1 MDEKNIFSQ
10 MDFGPLSEFLEDDDV
25 TDISYSNGGQVWL
38 KTLSKGVY
46 QVERPDI
53 NNPFME
59 KLAFQCA
66 NVMGRTFNMAHPF
79 LDSESAELRMN
90 FVHDSI
96 ATNGIACL
104 IRKTPAKIRLNK
116 DKLINEQ
123 YITEQMHDFLIK
135 CVWGHCNIMVAGE
148 TGSGKT
154 ELVKYLASN
163 TKEDEKIISIEDTL
177 ELHLD
182 KIFPHRDIVAMK
194 TNNIA
199 SYTEALVACM
209 RQNPIWILLAE
220 VRSAEAVMAVRNSI
234 SSGHHIISTIHA
246 DKASSIPMRMY
257 ALLEGSQDIEQYLS
271 SIHRYVQIGIYVKG
285 YYSKALGRF
294 QREIMEV
301 CEFYVDDE
309 TNKPKSNMLY
319 SKTLDGKVTL
329 HNPTKKLID
338 YLAIGN
344 VYFENED
351 IFGIGEADSK
361 EDLSNMRDSAEDN
374 YANKETKNTLIDAL
388 NSGDGEEQNESPA
401 NGVNDSNG
409 GSNVTP
415 ASLPNDNSSK
425 PASPTV
431 SGVTNNS
438 NTNVS
443 QSSPTP
449 AVNNNVAVTPSQPV
463 PTQDQNNQ
471 NAQVAKVSATPQVQ
485 QVQPQQAPPQPL
497 APQPQQNVTQPQAV
511 QPQQV
516 VTQPGPTPQAAPQ
529 QVAVQPASTTNNGAA
544 APVGSKPA
552 SGQPATN
559 GQPVAKPVV
568 NPTPQPAGN
577 STVQTYAQVQTP
589 KPVASQVSG
598 VQPQNVATATP
609 TNQAAPM
616 PNIFPTVSMPTPTVN
631 TVANP
636 VNVVAA
642 ENDVL

>member
-1 MDEKNIFSQ
+1 MDEKNVFSQ

-25 TDISYSNGGQVWL
+25 TDISYSNDGQVWL
-38 KTLSKGVY
+38 KTLSRGVY

-116 DKLINEQ
+116 DKLLNEQ
-123 YITEQMHDFLIK
+123 YVTEQMHDFLIK

-163 TKEDEKIISIEDTL
+163 TKVDEKIISIEDTL

-271 SIHRYVQIGIYVKG
+271 SIHRYIQIGIYVKG

-301 CEFYVDDE
+301 CEFYVDED
-309 TNKPKSNMLY
+309 NKPRANELY
-319 SKTLDGKVTL
+319 TKTLDGKVTL

-344 VYFENED
+344 VYFEND
-351 IFGIGEADSK
+351 DVFGLGDADYK
-361 EDLSNMRDSAEDN
+361 EDLSNLRDGSSDN
-374 YANKETKNTLIDAL
+374 LANKSTSSEGLNAMLNADNKEGAEAPKAEATPVQQAET
-388 NSGDGEEQNESPA
+388 
-401 NGVNDSNG
+401 
-409 GSNVTP
+409 
-415 ASLPNDNSSK
+415 K
-425 PASPTV
+425 PASSEATKPAAPKVETQSAAPAPAQPAAPAPAKTQPAAPAQPV
-431 SGVTNNS
+431 APAPAKPQPATPAQSVAPQVAPAPAPVTPV
-438 NTNVS
+438 TNVS
-443 QSSPTP
+443 AAPAPAPAPVASS
-449 AVNNNVAVTPSQPV
+449 AVNASPAPAPAPVAAV
-463 PTQDQNNQ
+463 PP
-471 NAQVAKVSATPQVQ
+471 APQAAPVQ
-485 QVQPQQAPPQPL
+485 QVA
-497 APQPQQNVTQPQAV
+497 APQPQVVQQPQG
-511 QPQQV
+511 QS
-516 VTQPGPTPQAAPQ
+516 T
-529 QVAVQPASTTNNGAA
+529 AS
-544 APVGSKPA
+544 
-552 SGQPATN
+552 SGVNTPAT
-559 GQPVAKPVV
+559 
-568 NPTPQPAGN
+568 
-577 STVQTYAQVQTP
+577 
-589 KPVASQVSG
+589 
-598 VQPQNVATATP
+598 
-609 TNQAAPM
+609 
-616 PNIFPTVSMPTPTVN
+616 
-631 TVANP
+631 
-636 VNVVAA
+636 
-642 ENDVL
+642 DVL

>member
-38 KTLSKGVY
+38 KTLSKGVF

-90 FVHDSI
+90 FVHESI

-116 DKLINEQ
+116 DKLLNEQ
-123 YITEQMHDFLIK
+123 YITDQMHDFLIK
-135 CVWGHCNIMVAGE
+135 CVWGHCNILVAGE

-154 ELVKYLASN
+154 ELVKYLSSN
-163 TKEDEKIISIEDTL
+163 TKENEKIISIEDTL

-234 SSGHHIISTIHA
+234 SSGHHVISTIHA
-246 DKASSIPMRMY
+246 DKESSIPMRLY
-257 ALLEGSQDIEQYLS
+257 ALLGGSQDIDQYLC

-285 YYSKALGRF
+285 YYSQTLGRF
-294 QREIMEV
+294 QREIMEI

-309 TNKPKSNMLY
+309 TNRPLANILY

-329 HNPTKKLID
+329 RNPTKKLID

-344 VYFENED
+344 VYFENDD
-351 IFGIGEADSK
+351 IFGLGESDTK
-361 EDLSNMRDSAEDN
+361 EDLSNYRDSTEDN
-374 YANKETKNTLIDAL
+374 LALKETSSAAL
-388 NSGDGEEQNESPA
+388 NEALNAETGA
-401 NGVNDSNG
+401 ATDSVAQG
-409 GSNVTP
+409 
-415 ASLPNDNSSK
+415 A
-425 PASPTV
+425 
-431 SGVTNNS
+431 
-438 NTNVS
+438 VS
-443 QSSPTP
+443 Q
-449 AVNNNVAVTPSQPV
+449 QPV
-463 PTQDQNNQ
+463 V
-471 NAQVAKVSATPQVQ
+471 QVQSQVQ
-485 QVQPQQAPPQPL
+485 QPTVAVAQP
-497 APQPQQNVTQPQAV
+497 APQPVAQPQAV
-511 QPQQV
+511 APQVFPSVAAQPVVQAQPAPAVSAAPAQPAVAPQPVV
-516 VTQPGPTPQAAPQ
+516 VT
-529 QVAVQPASTTNNGAA
+529 
-544 APVGSKPA
+544 
-552 SGQPATN
+552 
-559 GQPVAKPVV
+559 
-568 NPTPQPAGN
+568 
-577 STVQTYAQVQTP
+577 
-589 KPVASQVSG
+589 
-598 VQPQNVATATP
+598 
-609 TNQAAPM
+609 
-616 PNIFPTVSMPTPTVN
+616 
-631 TVANP
+631 
-636 VNVVAA
+636 
-642 ENDVL
+642 NDVL

>member
-1 MDEKNIFSQ
+1 MDEKNVFSQ
-10 MDFGPLSEFLEDDDV
+10 MDFGPLSEFLENDDV

-38 KTLSKGVY
+38 KTLTKGVY

-116 DKLINEQ
+116 NKLLDEQ

-163 TKEDEKIISIEDTL
+163 AKEDEKIISIEDTL

-271 SIHRYVQIGIYVKG
+271 SIHRYIQIGIYVKG

-301 CEFYVDDE
+301 CEFYVDED
-309 TNKPKSNMLY
+309 NKPRSNELY
-319 SKTLDGKVTL
+319 QKTLDGKVTL
-329 HNPTKKLID
+329 HNPTQKLID

-344 VYFENED
+344 VYFENND
-351 IFGIGEADSK
+351 IFGLGDAKEKVDLSNYRDSK
-361 EDLSNMRDSAEDN
+361 EDN
-374 YANKETKNTLIDAL
+374 YATKSTENKLIDAL
-388 NSGDGEEQNESPA
+388 NADGASSGATGATTGEAAAAPA
-401 NGVNDSNG
+401 ATATPQEPAAA
-409 GSNVTP
+409 TP
-415 ASLPNDNSSK
+415 AAPAAQPAKEVVKEAAPAASGATTTEAAK
-425 PASPTV
+425 PASAPAPAPAAAPAPKPAAPT
-431 SGVTNNS
+431 
-438 NTNVS
+438 
-443 QSSPTP
+443 
-449 AVNNNVAVTPSQPV
+449 
-463 PTQDQNNQ
+463 
-471 NAQVAKVSATPQVQ
+471 
-485 QVQPQQAPPQPL
+485 
-497 APQPQQNVTQPQAV
+497 PQPQTASAV
-511 QPQQV
+511 
-516 VTQPGPTPQAAPQ
+516 AAPKP
-529 QVAVQPASTTNNGAA
+529 AAAPAQPASTPA
-544 APVGSKPA
+544 APAPAAPAPAATTATAPAQPAAPA
-552 SGQPATN
+552 SVAPQGVAVTN
-559 GQPVAKPVV
+559 
-568 NPTPQPAGN
+568 
-577 STVQTYAQVQTP
+577 
-589 KPVASQVSG
+589 
-598 VQPQNVATATP
+598 
-609 TNQAAPM
+609 
-616 PNIFPTVSMPTPTVN
+616 
-631 TVANP
+631 
-636 VNVVAA
+636 
-642 ENDVL
+642 EVL

>member
-1 MDEKNIFSQ
+1 MDDKNVFSQ

-116 DKLINEQ
+116 EKLIDEQ
-123 YITEQMHDFLIK
+123 YITDQMHDFLIK

-285 YYSKALGRF
+285 YYSKALNRF
-294 QREIMEV
+294 QREIMEI

-309 TNKPKSNMLY
+309 TNRPLSNLLY

-344 VYFENED
+344 VYFEN
-351 IFGIGEADSK
+351 K
-361 EDLSNMRDSAEDN
+361 T
-374 YANKETKNTLIDAL
+374 YLI
-388 NSGDGEEQNESPA
+388 
-401 NGVNDSNG
+401 
-409 GSNVTP
+409 
-415 ASLPNDNSSK
+415 
-425 PASPTV
+425 
-431 SGVTNNS
+431 
-438 NTNVS
+438 
-443 QSSPTP
+443 
-449 AVNNNVAVTPSQPV
+449 
-463 PTQDQNNQ
+463 
-471 NAQVAKVSATPQVQ
+471 
-485 QVQPQQAPPQPL
+485 
-497 APQPQQNVTQPQAV
+497 
-511 QPQQV
+511 
-516 VTQPGPTPQAAPQ
+516 
-529 QVAVQPASTTNNGAA
+529 
-544 APVGSKPA
+544 
-552 SGQPATN
+552 
-559 GQPVAKPVV
+559 
-568 NPTPQPAGN
+568 
-577 STVQTYAQVQTP
+577 
-589 KPVASQVSG
+589 
-598 VQPQNVATATP
+598 
-609 TNQAAPM
+609 
-616 PNIFPTVSMPTPTVN
+616 
-631 TVANP
+631 
-636 VNVVAA
+636 
-642 ENDVL
+642 

>member
-1 MDEKNIFSQ
+1 MDEKNVFSQ
-10 MDFGPLSEFLEDDDV
+10 MDFGPLSEFLENDDV

-116 DKLINEQ
+116 DKLLNEQ
-123 YITEQMHDFLIK
+123 YITDQMHDFLIK
-135 CVWGHCNIMVAGE
+135 CVWGHCNIMIAGE

-182 KIFPHRDIVAMK
+182 RIFPHRDIVAMK

-271 SIHRYVQIGIYVKG
+271 SIHRYIQIGIYVKG
-285 YYSKALGRF
+285 YYSQALGRF

-301 CEFYVDDE
+301 CEFYVDED
-309 TNKPKSNMLY
+309 NKPRSNELY
-319 SKTLDGKVTL
+319 TKTLDGKVTL
-329 HNPTKKLID
+329 RNPTKKLID

-344 VYFENED
+344 VYFDTDD
-351 IFGIGEADSK
+351 IFGLGDADTK
-361 EDLSNMRDSAEDN
+361 EDLSNYRDSSKDN
-374 YANKETKNTLIDAL
+374 YANKSTENALLNAL
-388 NSGDGEEQNESPA
+388 NQDAEKAKEATAPESA
-401 NGVNDSNG
+401 E
-409 GSNVTP
+409 
-415 ASLPNDNSSK
+415 AK
-425 PASPTV
+425 PASPEAKPAAPAQP
-431 SGVTNNS
+431 SAPAAS
-438 NTNVS
+438 AA
-443 QSSPTP
+443 PATP
-449 AVNNNVAVTPSQPV
+449 AEP
-463 PTQDQNNQ
+463 
-471 NAQVAKVSATPQVQ
+471 AKPATP
-485 QVQPQQAPPQPL
+485 A
-497 APQPQQNVTQPQAV
+497 
-511 QPQQV
+511 
-516 VTQPGPTPQAAPQ
+516 
-529 QVAVQPASTTNNGAA
+529 QPA
-544 APVGSKPA
+544 
-552 SGQPATN
+552 AT
-559 GQPVAKPVV
+559 
-568 NPTPQPAGN
+568 
-577 STVQTYAQVQTP
+577 STVQTTTPAEAP
-589 KPVASQVSG
+589 KPASIAPVVPAASA
-598 VQPQNVATATP
+598 PAPAAAPATP
-609 TNQAAPM
+609 VAPQGVVVTN
-616 PNIFPTVSMPTPTVN
+616 
-631 TVANP
+631 
-636 VNVVAA
+636 
-642 ENDVL
+642 EVL

>member
-1 MDEKNIFSQ
+1 MDEKNVFSQ
-10 MDFGPLSEFLEDDDV
+10 MDFGPLSEFLENDDV

-116 DKLINEQ
+116 SKLLDEQ

-135 CVWGHCNIMVAGE
+135 CVWGHCNIMIAGE

-246 DKASSIPMRMY
+246 DKAASIPMRMY

-271 SIHRYVQIGIYVKG
+271 SIHRYIQIGIYVKG
-285 YYSKALGRF
+285 YYSKALDRF

-301 CEFYVDDE
+301 CEFYVDED
-309 TNKPKSNMLY
+309 NKPKANELY

-329 HNPTKKLID
+329 HNPTQKLID

-344 VYFENED
+344 VYFDNND
-351 IFGIGEADSK
+351 VFGLGDAKEKVDMSNYRDSK
-361 EDLSNMRDSAEDN
+361 EDN
-374 YANKETKNTLIDAL
+374 YANKSTTNTLATAL
-388 NSGDGEEQNESPA
+388 NENAEGSATGAATGEAAAAPAKPAEQPA
-401 NGVNDSNG
+401 KPAAPAPTAAPAPQPASA
-409 GSNVTP
+409 TP
-415 ASLPNDNSSK
+415 AATTQ
-425 PASPTV
+425 PAAPTAV
-431 SGVTNNS
+431 SAV
-438 NTNVS
+438 
-443 QSSPTP
+443 QSSSTP
-449 AVNNNVAVTPSQPV
+449 AVPAKPAAPQPVATAPATPVAPQGVAVT
-463 PTQDQNNQ
+463 N
-471 NAQVAKVSATPQVQ
+471 
-485 QVQPQQAPPQPL
+485 
-497 APQPQQNVTQPQAV
+497 
-511 QPQQV
+511 
-516 VTQPGPTPQAAPQ
+516 
-529 QVAVQPASTTNNGAA
+529 
-544 APVGSKPA
+544 
-552 SGQPATN
+552 
-559 GQPVAKPVV
+559 
-568 NPTPQPAGN
+568 
-577 STVQTYAQVQTP
+577 
-589 KPVASQVSG
+589 
-598 VQPQNVATATP
+598 
-609 TNQAAPM
+609 
-616 PNIFPTVSMPTPTVN
+616 
-631 TVANP
+631 
-636 VNVVAA
+636 
-642 ENDVL
+642 EVL

>member
-1 MDEKNIFSQ
+1 MDEKNVFSQ

-25 TDISYSNGGQVWL
+25 TDISYSNDGQVWL
-38 KTLSKGVY
+38 KTLSRGVY

-116 DKLINEQ
+116 DKLLNEQ
-123 YITEQMHDFLIK
+123 YVTEQMHDFLIK

-163 TKEDEKIISIEDTL
+163 AKEDEKIISIEDTL

-246 DKASSIPMRMY
+246 DKAASIPMRMY

-271 SIHRYVQIGIYVKG
+271 SIHRYIQIGIYVKG
-285 YYSKALGRF
+285 YFSKALGRF

-301 CEFYVDDE
+301 CEFYVDED
-309 TNKPKSNMLY
+309 NRPKANELY
-319 SKTLDGKVTL
+319 TKTLDGKVTL

-344 VYFENED
+344 VYFEDDD
-351 IFGIGEADSK
+351 IFGLGDADYK
-361 EDLSNMRDSAEDN
+361 EDLSNLRDGSSDN
-374 YANKETKNTLIDAL
+374 LANKSTSSEGLDAMLNADNKEGAEATKAEAAPVQPAETKTT
-388 NSGDGEEQNESPA
+388 SNEAAKPAAPKVETQSATPSPA
-401 NGVNDSNG
+401 QPVAPAPAKTQPAAPAQPAAQAPAQPVAPQAAPAPAP
-409 GSNVTP
+409 VTP
-415 ASLPNDNSSK
+415 
-425 PASPTV
+425 V
-431 SGVTNNS
+431 
-438 NTNVS
+438 TNVS
-443 QSSPTP
+443 VAPAPAPAPVASS
-449 AVNNNVAVTPSQPV
+449 AVNTSPAPAPASVAAV
-463 PTQDQNNQ
+463 PP
-471 NAQVAKVSATPQVQ
+471 APQAAPVQ
-485 QVQPQQAPPQPL
+485 QVA
-497 APQPQQNVTQPQAV
+497 APQPQVVQQPQG
-511 QPQQV
+511 Q
-516 VTQPGPTPQAAPQ
+516 
-529 QVAVQPASTTNNGAA
+529 ST
-544 APVGSKPA
+544 
-552 SGQPATN
+552 
-559 GQPVAKPVV
+559 
-568 NPTPQPAGN
+568 AG
-577 STVQTYAQVQTP
+577 
-589 KPVASQVSG
+589 SG
-598 VQPQNVATATP
+598 VSTP
-609 TNQAAPM
+609 AP
-616 PNIFPTVSMPTPTVN
+616 
-631 TVANP
+631 
-636 VNVVAA
+636 
-642 ENDVL
+642 DVL

>member
-25 TDISYSNGGQVWL
+25 TDISYSNSGQVWL

-116 DKLINEQ
+116 DKLLSEQ
-123 YITEQMHDFLIK
+123 YITDQMHDFLIK

-182 KIFPHRDIVAMK
+182 RIFPHRDIVAMK

-234 SSGHHIISTIHA
+234 SSGHHVISTIHA

-271 SIHRYVQIGIYVKG
+271 SIHRYIQIGIYVKG

-294 QREIMEV
+294 QREIMEI
-301 CEFYVDDE
+301 CEFYVDDD
-309 TNKPKSNMLY
+309 TNKPLSRILY
-319 SKTLDGKVTL
+319 QKTLEGKVTL
-329 HNPTKKLID
+329 KNPTKKLID

-344 VYFENED
+344 VYFDTDD
-351 IFGIGEADSK
+351 IFGLGDAESK
-361 EDLSNMRDSAEDN
+361 EDLSNYRHGTEEDN
-374 YANKETKNTLIDAL
+374 LALKETNSEAL
-388 NSGDGEEQNESPA
+388 NAAMNQE
-401 NGVNDSNG
+401 NG
-409 GSNVTP
+409 GDATKAVAPVQTQSTQQAPTP
-415 ASLPNDNSSK
+415 TATQSPVQQPVAQAATQQVVQPQVVQQPVQQATSQVVQSPVQATKPVAQQTVAASPF
-425 PASPTV
+425 PTV
-431 SGVTNNS
+431 SV
-438 NTNVS
+438 
-443 QSSPTP
+443 
-449 AVNNNVAVTPSQPV
+449 PSAP
-463 PTQDQNNQ
+463 
-471 NAQVAKVSATPQVQ
+471 VQ
-485 QVQPQQAPPQPL
+485 QVAQPQVSQ
-497 APQPQQNVTQPQAV
+497 V
-511 QPQQV
+511 PQQV
-516 VTQPGPTPQAAPQ
+516 VVT
-529 QVAVQPASTTNNGAA
+529 
-544 APVGSKPA
+544 
-552 SGQPATN
+552 
-559 GQPVAKPVV
+559 
-568 NPTPQPAGN
+568 
-577 STVQTYAQVQTP
+577 
-589 KPVASQVSG
+589 
-598 VQPQNVATATP
+598 
-609 TNQAAPM
+609 
-616 PNIFPTVSMPTPTVN
+616 
-631 TVANP
+631 
-636 VNVVAA
+636 
-642 ENDVL
+642 NDVL

>member
-96 ATNGIACL
+96 ATNGVACL

-116 DKLINEQ
+116 DKLLNEQ
-123 YITEQMHDFLIK
+123 YITDQMHDFLIK

-163 TKEDEKIISIEDTL
+163 AKEDEKIISIEDTL

-234 SSGHHIISTIHA
+234 SSGHHVISTIHA

-294 QREIMEV
+294 QREIMEI

-309 TNKPKSNMLY
+309 TNRPLSNMLY

-329 HNPTKKLID
+329 RNPTKKLID

-344 VYFENED
+344 VYFENDD
-351 IFGIGEADSK
+351 IFGLGEADTK
-361 EDLSNMRDSAEDN
+361 EDLSNYRHGSDEDN
-374 YANKETKNTLIDAL
+374 FALKETNSEAL
-388 NSGDGEEQNESPA
+388 NAAMN
-401 NGVNDSNG
+401 NDSNNEGEG
-409 GSNVTP
+409 GAPKTQPQV
-415 ASLPNDNSSK
+415 
-425 PASPTV
+425 SPTAQQ
-431 SGVTNNS
+431 S
-438 NTNVS
+438 VS
-443 QSSPTP
+443 QVTAPVQPT
-449 AVNNNVAVTPSQPV
+449 V
-463 PTQDQNNQ
+463 P
-471 NAQVAKVSATPQVQ
+471 P
-485 QVQPQQAPPQPL
+485 VQPQQVQSTVVQQPV
-497 APQPQQNVTQPQAV
+497 QPQQPVAPVVPPVQQQVAPVSQPVTQSAPSPFPTVSVPSPSAVQQQAPQVV

-516 VTQPGPTPQAAPQ
+516 VVT
-529 QVAVQPASTTNNGAA
+529 
-544 APVGSKPA
+544 
-552 SGQPATN
+552 
-559 GQPVAKPVV
+559 
-568 NPTPQPAGN
+568 
-577 STVQTYAQVQTP
+577 
-589 KPVASQVSG
+589 
-598 VQPQNVATATP
+598 
-609 TNQAAPM
+609 
-616 PNIFPTVSMPTPTVN
+616 
-631 TVANP
+631 
-636 VNVVAA
+636 
-642 ENDVL
+642 NDVL

>member
-1 MDEKNIFSQ
+1 MDEKNVFSQ

-38 KTLSKGVY
+38 KTLSRGVY

-116 DKLINEQ
+116 DKLISEQ
-123 YITEQMHDFLIK
+123 YITDQMHDFLIK

-199 SYTEALVACM
+199 SYTESLVACM

-271 SIHRYVQIGIYVKG
+271 SIHRYIQIGIYVKG

-294 QREIMEV
+294 QREIMEI
-301 CEFYVDDE
+301 CEFYVDDD
-309 TNKPKSNMLY
+309 TNKPKSNILY
-319 SKTLDGKVTL
+319 SKTLDGRVTL

-344 VYFENED
+344 IYFPTDD
-351 IFGIGEADSK
+351 IFGLGDADYK
-361 EDLSNMRDSAEDN
+361 EDLSNLRDSSKDN
-374 YANKETKNTLIDAL
+374 LAMKETNVNLLNQAL
-388 NSGDGEEQNESPA
+388 NQDSDDAQQNAGAQPVLNQATNGA
-401 NGVNDSNG
+401 NPPLQS
-409 GSNVTP
+409 
-415 ASLPNDNSSK
+415 A
-425 PASPTV
+425 
-431 SGVTNNS
+431 VTNQQVKQNI
-438 NTNVS
+438 
-443 QSSPTP
+443 QAQP
-449 AVNNNVAVTPSQPV
+449 NVAQTSQQQVTQS
-463 PTQDQNNQ
+463 QNNQ
-471 NAQVAKVSATPQVQ
+471 VSNGQVQANAFPQVGGQNTNQVVNQ
-485 QVQPQQAPPQPL
+485 QPMQVNAFPSVAVPNSGQVPV
-497 APQPQQNVTQPQAV
+497 QQNVV
-511 QPQQV
+511 PQQV
-516 VTQPGPTPQAAPQ
+516 V
-529 QVAVQPASTTNNGAA
+529 
-544 APVGSKPA
+544 
-552 SGQPATN
+552 AT
-559 GQPVAKPVV
+559 
-568 NPTPQPAGN
+568 
-577 STVQTYAQVQTP
+577 
-589 KPVASQVSG
+589 
-598 VQPQNVATATP
+598 
-609 TNQAAPM
+609 
-616 PNIFPTVSMPTPTVN
+616 
-631 TVANP
+631 
-636 VNVVAA
+636 
-642 ENDVL
+642 NDVL

>member
-1 MDEKNIFSQ
+1 MDEKNVFSQ

-25 TDISYSNGGQVWL
+25 TDISYSNSGQVWL
-38 KTLSKGVY
+38 KTLSRGVF

-66 NVMGRTFNMAHPF
+66 NVMGKTFNMAHPF

-96 ATNGIACL
+96 ATNGIAVL

-163 TKEDEKIISIEDTL
+163 SKEDEKIISIEDTL

-199 SYTEALVACM
+199 SYTDALVACM

-246 DKASSIPMRMY
+246 DKAASIPMRMY

-271 SIHRYVQIGIYVKG
+271 SIHRYIQIGIYVKG
-285 YYSKALGRF
+285 YYSKALDRF

-301 CEFYVDDE
+301 CEFYVDDD
-309 TNKPKSNMLY
+309 NKPRANELY
-319 SKTLDGKVTL
+319 TKTLDGRVTL
-329 HNPTKKLID
+329 HNPSKKLID

-344 VYFENED
+344 VYFDND
-351 IFGIGEADSK
+351 DVFGLGDAKEKIDDSN
-361 EDLSNMRDSAEDN
+361 LRDASSDN
-374 YANKETKNTLIDAL
+374 LAKVATTNTLNKAL
-388 NSGDGEEQNESPA
+388 NEMAEAAGQA
-401 NGVNDSNG
+401 KAQ
-409 GSNVTP
+409 TP
-415 ASLPNDNSSK
+415 AAGQAPATQAPAAAPTTAPQQSTAPVQK
-425 PASPTV
+425 PASQV
-431 SGVTNNS
+431 AA
-438 NTNVS
+438 
-443 QSSPTP
+443 PTP
-449 AVNNNVAVTPSQPV
+449 AQPAVQPV
-463 PTQDQNNQ
+463 AAQNPVASAPASAFPTVNSP
-471 NAQVAKVSATPQVQ
+471 SATP
-485 QVQPQQAPPQPL
+485 
-497 APQPQQNVTQPQAV
+497 
-511 QPQQV
+511 
-516 VTQPGPTPQAAPQ
+516 
-529 QVAVQPASTTNNGAA
+529 
-544 APVGSKPA
+544 
-552 SGQPATN
+552 
-559 GQPVAKPVV
+559 
-568 NPTPQPAGN
+568 
-577 STVQTYAQVQTP
+577 
-589 KPVASQVSG
+589 
-598 VQPQNVATATP
+598 TATP
-609 TNQAAPM
+609 TP
-616 PNIFPTVSMPTPTVN
+616 VSVSSVPGN
-631 TVANP
+631 
-636 VNVVAA
+636 
-642 ENDVL
+642 EVL